1 MLTRVVSRLPRS
13 WVDLVR
19 RAQWKVP
26 GLRAAIYGVMGR
38 YGGTDQVIASGVG
51 KGLTIRVGPARYPG
65 YLLGTS
71 EPGFQE
77 ALRLALGPGMTFWD
91 AGANVGFL
99 ALLAARLVGPS
110 GRVVCFEPLPG
121 CADLI
126 EHNARVNGFGHVE
139 VRREA
144 LGGQEGEA
152 AFLVAAA
159 SSEGMLATS
168 QARSAALDVVGEITV
183 PVRTLDGL
191 FDRPGPR
198 PDVIKLDVEGAEVD
212 LLRGGRRALQA
223 HRPLLLIELHG
234 TNAGVAD
241 VLAELNYRA
250 MVFGRAGTL
259 REAPAKSHVLA
270 VPAEDAARVAEAE
283 ALCASQGDTG

>member
-1 MLTRVVSRLPRS
+1 MITRVVSRLPRS

-19 RAQWKVP
+19 RAQWRVP
-26 GLRAAIYGVMGR
+26 GLRDAIYGVMGR
-38 YGGTDQVIASGVG
+38 YGETDQVIASGVG
-51 KGLTIRVGPARYPG
+51 EGLKIRVGPARYPG

-71 EPGFQE
+71 EPGFQQVMRLT
-77 ALRLALGPGMTFWD
+77 LRPGMTFWD

-99 ALLAARLVGPS
+99 AILAARLVGPS
-110 GRVVCFEPLPG
+110 GRVVCFEPVPA

-126 EHNARVNGFGHVE
+126 EHNARINGFGHVE

-144 LGGQEGEA
+144 LGGEEGEA

-168 QARSAALDVVGEITV
+168 QARSTALDVVGEITV

-191 FDRPGPR
+191 FAGHGPK

-212 LLRGGRRALQA
+212 LLRGGRRALRA

-234 TNAGVAD
+234 TNVGVAD
-241 VLAELNYRA
+241 VLTELDYRA
-250 MVFGRAGTL
+250 TVLGRAGTI

-283 ALCASQGDTG
+283 TFRESPADPG